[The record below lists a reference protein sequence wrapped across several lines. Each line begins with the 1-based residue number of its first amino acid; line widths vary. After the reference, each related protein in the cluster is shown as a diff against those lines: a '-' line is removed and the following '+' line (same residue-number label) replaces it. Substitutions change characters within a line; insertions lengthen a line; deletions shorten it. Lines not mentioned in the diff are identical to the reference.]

1 MLDLVPMF
9 LVASEVRALLGPGL
23 AMHGGFVGQLADRAV
38 LACAANNLPAAAA
51 SCPPERRGLWAAILA
66 TTIGPNLLVT
76 GSMATMITRRRIARD
91 SGATLAIW
99 RFSLIGAALVP
110 AQLAAATLGL
120 HITGILR

>member
-1 MLDLVPMF
+1 MF

-38 LACAANNLPAAAA
+38 LACAKNLPAAAA
-51 SCPPERRGLWAAILA
+51 SCPPERRGPWAAILA